1 MMNYVTLK
9 NPMMMIP
16 FETMHDYNDTDSFT
30 PEEAIML
37 GEVVTISGKK
47 FEHVYSN
54 NIAEGDY
61 LIVFIS
67 GENKMYALASEVHI
81 MSIDGE
87 IMEMKETKSSLILH
101 DDESEQDDH
110 RTSEEEYKIYID
122 GEYIDCVS
130 EFPEVNVVIRDYLTG
145 KQNRE
150 EYLEKTKMNNGDMD
164 VEVEVKAEIIREYKL
179 NAYLEIDAGHYEWE
193 EK

>member
-81 MSIDGE
+81 MCIDGK
-87 IMEMKETKSSLILH
+87 IMEMNQKEGKLILH
-101 DDESEQDDH
+101 DDESEQDDYQ
-110 RTSEEEYKIYID
+110 TSDEEYKVYVD
-122 GEYIDCVS
+122 GEYAGLVI
-130 EFPEVNVVIRDYLTG
+130 EFEEVKVVVRDYITG
-145 KQNRE
+145 KKNVE
-150 EYLEKTKMNNGDMD
+150 EYAKKALKHNGEMD
-164 VEVEVKAEIIREYKL
+164 VEVEVKAEISREYKM
-179 NAYLEIDAGHYEWE
+179 NAYLEVETGDYEWE

>member
-30 PEEAIML
+30 TEESIML

-81 MSIDGE
+81 MSIDGK
-87 IMEMKETKSSLILH
+87 IMEMNQKEGKLILH
-101 DDESEQDDH
+101 DDESEQDDYH
-110 RTSEEEYKIYID
+110 TSDEEYKVYVD
-122 GEYIDCVS
+122 GNYAGLVT
-130 EFPEVNVVIRDYLTG
+130 EFDEVKVVVRDYITG
-145 KQNRE
+145 KKNVA
-150 EYLEKTKMNNGDMD
+150 EYAKKTAMNNGEMD
-164 VEVEVKAEIIREYKL
+164 VEVEVKAEISREYKMD
-179 NAYLEIDAGHYEWE
+179 AYLEVEIGDYGWE